1 MLLLDKPG
9 LMLHD
14 NIMITVYDVEK
25 NPIEV
30 DEKNLLMKH
39 NVYGIAIKDG
49 KVLIVPQYDDGF
61 DFPGGHV
68 ELGEHHL
75 DALRREFFEETGLD
89 IEIGELICAD
99 TVFFKHP
106 KRDYPT
112 QHIGLIYAV
121 TITGGKISMD
131 NFDKHEKTY
140 ARKAK
145 FVTIDALK
153 SLQYM
158 SGLQKQL
165 PTIIRYIERRAKKA

>member
-1 MLLLDKPG
+1 M
-9 LMLHD
+9 M

-30 DEKNLLMKH
+30 DEKSLVMKH

-49 KVLIVPQYDDGF
+49 KVLIVPQWHDDGF

-75 DALRREFFEETGLD
+75 DALRREFFEETGLN
-89 IEIGELICAD
+89 IEVGELICAD

-121 TITGGKISMD
+121 NITSDKISTA
-131 NFDKHEKTY
+131 NLDKHEKTY

-145 FVTIDALK
+145 FVTPEKLK

-165 PTIIRYIERRAKKA
+165 PTIITHIERHAA

>member
-1 MLLLDKPG
+1 
-9 LMLHD
+9 
-14 NIMITVYDVEK
+14 MIIVYDVEK

-30 DEKNLLMKH
+30 DEKTLVMKH

-49 KVLIVPQYDDGF
+49 KVLIVPQWHDNGF

-75 DALRREFFEETGLD
+75 DALKREFFEETGFD

-112 QHIGLIYAV
+112 QHIGLVYAV
-121 TITGGKISMD
+121 NITGGKISID

-140 ARKAK
+140 ASKAK
-145 FVTIDALK
+145 FVTPDELK
-153 SLQYM
+153 NLRYM
-158 SGLQKQL
+158 SGLYEQL
-165 PTIIRYIERRAKKA
+165 PAITAHIKRHTKKS

>member
-1 MLLLDKPG
+1 MF
-9 LMLHD
+9 HHH
-14 NIMITVYDVEK
+14 IMITAYDVEK

-30 DEKNLLMKH
+30 DEKTLVMKH

-49 KVLIVPQYDDGF
+49 KVLVVPQWHDGSF

-89 IEIGELICAD
+89 IEVGELICAD

-112 QHIGLIYAV
+112 QHIGLVYAV
-121 TITGGKISMD
+121 NITGGKISTD
-131 NFDKHEKTY
+131 NSSKHEKTY

-145 FVTIDALK
+145 FVTPDELK
-153 SLQYM
+153 SLRYM
-158 SGLQKQL
+158 SGLHEQL
-165 PTIIRYIERRAKKA
+165 PAMIAHIERRTKKA

>member
-1 MLLLDKPG
+1 
-9 LMLHD
+9 MLHP
-14 NIMITVYDVEK
+14 NIVITVYDVEK

-30 DEKNLLMKH
+30 DEKTLVMKH

-49 KVLIVPQYDDGF
+49 KVLVVPQWHDDGF

-75 DALRREFFEETGLD
+75 DALRREFFEETGFD

-106 KRDYPT
+106 ERDYPT
-112 QHIGLIYAV
+112 QHIGLVYAV
-121 TITGGKISMD
+121 IIKSGKISTD

-140 ARKAK
+140 ASKAK
-145 FVTIDALK
+145 FVTLSELK
-153 SLQYM
+153 NLQYM
-158 SGLQKQL
+158 SGLQEQL
-165 PTIIRYIERRAKKA
+165 PTIIAYIERHVKKV

>member
-1 MLLLDKPG
+1 
-9 LMLHD
+9 
-14 NIMITVYDVEK
+14 MITVYDVGK

-30 DEKNLLMKH
+30 DKKNLVMKH
-39 NVYGIAIKDG
+39 NVYGIAIKDW
-49 KVLIVPQYDDGF
+49 KVLIVPQRYDERHDDGF

-121 TITGGKISMD
+121 NITGGKISTD

-140 ARKAK
+140 ASKAK
-145 FVTIDALK
+145 FVAPDELK
-153 SLQYM
+153 TLRYM
-158 SGLQKQL
+158 SGLHEQL
-165 PTIIRYIERRAKKA
+165 PTIMTYIERHAKKA